1 MVDLTYIDFNK
12 AFGDAPWGKIA
23 KMGTQG
29 KVLYARK
36 QQKWGTMKV
45 VLQVREGLME
55 YLQT

>member
-1 MVDLTYIDFNK
+1 
-12 AFGDAPWGKIA
+12 
-23 KMGTQG
+23 MGTQG